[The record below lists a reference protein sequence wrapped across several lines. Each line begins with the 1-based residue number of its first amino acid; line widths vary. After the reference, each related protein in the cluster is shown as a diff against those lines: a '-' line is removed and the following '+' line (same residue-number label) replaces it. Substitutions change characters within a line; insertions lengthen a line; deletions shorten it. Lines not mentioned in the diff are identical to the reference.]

1 MPICVTALCGR
12 VSVQAQAGS
21 APAAIIPKEAVPID
35 PKQERHISMQSAK
48 SPETAA
54 TSAQKKNGKKKKNK
68 PRRSI
73 FGTIMRFIG
82 CLLCVCVMAAS
93 AGAVLLSLYVVQVT
107 EDPDGKLDLDEQ
119 KLKQTSIVYDRDG
132 NEVNTFAGENNRIW
146 REISA
151 MPEDL
156 QNAVIA
162 VEDKDFRS
170 EPGINV
176 KRTIA
181 AALNE
186 FTGNALLGSKQ
197 GASTLEQQLIK
208 NLTDDK
214 SASGIE
220 GALRKLREIYR
231 ALCLSRS
238 YSKETILEAY
248 LNTISFTGTIQGV
261 QTAANEYFNKD
272 VSQLTLWECA
282 TIASITKNPTNYN
295 PYTNPENLI
304 NRRNFLMYN
313 MWQQGVISEEDYR
326 NAAAQPLV
334 LAEEENTKKN
344 SSVTSYFTDALF
356 TELVQDIM
364 DKENISESEAQKL
377 LYTGG
382 FTVESTVNTKV
393 QSAMENLMLNTDDA
407 YFPAGWHEEE
417 VTSISDDDVQVMNE
431 DGTPKTRTG
440 DDGTVYYYRN
450 VRTQAAMVTLDYD
463 GNVIAIVGGLGEK
476 NKSLSLNRAYSV
488 TRQTGSTIKPIGAYA
503 LGVEY
508 GLVNWSTM
516 LNNSPL
522 YQKQD
527 MVIRDEDYCR
537 KNGLMGL
544 SDKQLRAYP
553 NAWRS
558 WPRNY
563 GGNYGDN
570 SDVPLWNGLA
580 RSLNTI
586 AVRVGDLVGASNIFN
601 FVYNTLQ
608 LNTLDPVND
617 VGLAQMVMGSQTH
630 GVTPTALAAA
640 FQIFYDGQY
649 TTPHLYTRVLDRD
662 GNIYLENNST
672 SYQALTPD
680 TAYVMNR
687 LLKNVLYSSVG
698 TAGGR
703 YPNSN
708 GMEAFGKTG
717 TASDE
722 KDLWFVG
729 GTPYYVTA
737 VWWGYDAPYDMTKT
751 LGKQQAKTR
760 TCVMAWKA
768 LMEQVQADLPY
779 KAFPT
784 SAGVVER
791 RYCTQSG
798 LLAGGSCPSTA
809 VGYYRADDLPGT
821 CNYSH
826 AAAPAAAAP
835 AETAAPEQAVIPA
848 DTGNQ
853 DTD

>member
-1 MPICVTALCGR
+1 MRKIHRGGEER
-12 VSVQAQAGS
+12 SS
-21 APAAIIPKEAVPID
+21 APAGRKVNVNNSRREPQLGRGRGPKEPD
-35 PKQERHISMQSAK
+35 EPQEPQEKKQHPVLRFLGRTI
-48 SPETAA
+48 A
-54 TSAQKKNGKKKKNK
+54 TVL
-68 PRRSI
+68 
-73 FGTIMRFIG
+73 
-82 CLLCVCVMAAS
+82 CLCVMLGSLVAV
-93 AGAVLLSLYVVQVT
+93 GAVYYVVQAT
-107 EDPDGKLDLDEQ
+107 ANDGDLLDLDNIQLSQSSVVVATDPDTGAQVEYATLRSSNSHRVWADLEQ
-119 KLKQTSIVYDRDG
+119 IPT
-132 NEVNTFAGENNRIW
+132 N
-146 REISA
+146 
-151 MPEDL
+151 L
-156 QNAVIA
+156 QYAFICT
-162 VEDKDFRS
+162 EDKDFYN
-170 EPGINV
+170 EPGVNF
-176 KRTIA
+176 KRTIGA
-181 AALNE
+181 MVNE
-186 FTGNALLGSKQ
+186 YLLPIYSSKQ

-208 NLTDDK
+208 NLTDDD

-334 LAEEENTKKN
+334 LAEEDDSKKT

-356 TELVQDIM
+356 TEVVQDIM
-364 DKENISESEAQKL
+364 AKENISESEAQKL

-382 FTVESTVNTKV
+382 FTIEATVNTKV
-393 QSAMENLMLNTDDA
+393 QSAMENLMRNDGDA

-417 VTSISDDDVQVMNE
+417 VTSMSDDDIQVMND

-527 MVIRDEDYCR
+527 MIIRDEDYCR

-544 SDKQLRAYP
+544 SDQQLRAYP

-563 GGNYGDN
+563 GGNYGDG
-570 SDVPLWNGLA
+570 SDIPLWNGLA

-640 FQIFYDGQY
+640 FQIFYDGEY

-662 GNIYLENNST
+662 GNIYLENNAT

-680 TAYVMNR
+680 TAYVMF
-687 LLKNVLYSSVG
+687 SSVG
-698 TAGGR
+698 TASGR

-768 LMEQVQADLPY
+768 LMEQVQAGLPY
-779 KAFPT
+779 KAFPA
-784 SAGVVER
+784 SDGVVER

-798 LLAGGSCPSTA
+798 LLDNGSCPSTA
-809 VGYYRADDLPGT
+809 VGYYRADDLPDT

-826 AAAPAAAAP
+826 RSAAVAPEAPAASTETAPAADAAPA
-835 AETAAPEQAVIPA
+835 PEQTVIPS
-848 DTGNQ
+848 DTGNL

>member
-1 MPICVTALCGR
+1 MW
-12 VSVQAQAGS
+12 
-21 APAAIIPKEAVPID
+21 
-35 PKQERHISMQSAK
+35 
-48 SPETAA
+48 
-54 TSAQKKNGKKKKNK
+54 
-68 PRRSI
+68 
-73 FGTIMRFIG
+73 RFIG
-82 CLLCVCVMAAS
+82 RTVATLFCLGVMLCSLVAV
-93 AGAVLLSLYVVQVT
+93 GAVYYVVQAT
-107 EDPDGKLDLDEQ
+107 ANDGNLLDLDNIELSQSSTVVATDPDTGAQVEYATLRSSNSHRVWADLEQ
-119 KLKQTSIVYDRDG
+119 IPS
-132 NEVNTFAGENNRIW
+132 N
-146 REISA
+146 
-151 MPEDL
+151 L
-156 QNAVIA
+156 QYAFICT
-162 VEDKDFRS
+162 EDKDFYN
-170 EPGINV
+170 EPGVNF
-176 KRTIA
+176 KRTIGA
-181 AALNE
+181 MVNE
-186 FTGNALLGSKQ
+186 YLLPIYSSKQ

-208 NLTDDK
+208 NLTSDK
-214 SASGIE
+214 SSSGIE
-220 GALRKLREIYR
+220 GAMRKLREIYR

-304 NRRNFLMYN
+304 HRRNFILYN
-313 MWQQGVISEEDYR
+313 MWQQGVISEDDYR

-334 LAEEENTKKN
+334 LAEEDTSKKS

-356 TELVQDIM
+356 NEVVDDIM
-364 DKENISESEAQKL
+364 AKEGVDEATAQNM

-382 FTVESTVNTKV
+382 YTIEATVNPKMQT
-393 QSAMENLMLNTDDA
+393 AMENLMLNTNDA

-417 VTSISDDDVQVMNE
+417 VTNISDDDIQVMNA
-431 DGTPKTRTG
+431 DGTPKTRTA
-440 DDGTVYYYRN
+440 DNGTVYYYRN

-463 GNVIAIVGGLGEK
+463 GNVLAMVGGLGEK
-476 NKSLSLNRAYSV
+476 TKSLSLNRAYSV
-488 TRQTGSTIKPIGAYA
+488 TRQTGSTIKPIGAYS
-503 LGVEY
+503 LGIEY

-522 YQKQD
+522 YLKQD
-527 MVIRDEDYCR
+527 MAVRDEDYCR

-544 SDKQLRAYP
+544 SDQQLKAYP

-563 GGNYGDN
+563 GDN
-570 SDVPLWNGLA
+570 TDLPLWNGLA

-586 AVRVGDLVGASNIFN
+586 AIRVGDLVGASNIFN
-601 FVYNTLQ
+601 FAYNTLQ
-608 LNTLDPVND
+608 LTTLDPSND

-630 GVTPTALAAA
+630 GVTPMALAAA
-640 FQIFYDGQY
+640 FQIFYDGEY

-662 GNIYLENNST
+662 GNIYLENNAT
-672 SYQALTPD
+672 SYQALTPQ
-680 TAYVMNR
+680 TAYIMNR

-698 TAGGR
+698 TASGR

-708 GMEAFGKTG
+708 GMESFGKTG

-737 VWWGYDAPYDMTKT
+737 VWWGYDAPYDMTHT
-751 LGKQQAKTR
+751 LTKDQAKTR

-768 LMEQVQADLPY
+768 YMEQAQADLPY

-784 SAGVVER
+784 ADGVVER
-791 RYCTQSG
+791 AYCTQSG
-798 LLAGGSCPSTA
+798 LLAGPNCGSRAT
-809 VGYYRADDLPGT
+809 GYYRADDLPDT

-826 AAAPAAAAP
+826 SSGVSSSSASTAPAADTAP
-835 AETAAPEQAVIPA
+835 AGEP
-848 DTGNQ
+848 DTTGL